1 MVVFNHSGLVLV
13 GDRIQY
19 PGSFQ
24 FPQGGIEDGESPI
37 DAAKR
42 ELLEETGLSV
52 SEPVGEMADWIKYDF
67 PEDIPNHLKKY
78 RGQKQK
84 WFFFEWNGDINSLKI
99 DGEGQEFR
107 TIKWTTLSTIV
118 EEVIYFK
125 QDIYKK
131 IAEAAIDVISMRL
144 HINKSDLLQ

>member
-24 FPQGGIEDGESPI
+24 FPQGGIEEGESPI
-37 DAAKR
+37 DAAIR

-52 SEPVGEMADWIKYDF
+52 SEPVGEMKEWIEYDF

-78 RGQKQK
+78 RGQRQK
-84 WFFFEWNGDINSLKI
+84 WFFFEWNGNIHQLKI
-99 DGEGQEFR
+99 DGPDQEFR
-107 TIKWTTLSTIV
+107 TLKWTTLSNIV
-118 EEVIYFK
+118 QDVIYFK

-144 HINKSDLLQ
+144 QINKSDLLK